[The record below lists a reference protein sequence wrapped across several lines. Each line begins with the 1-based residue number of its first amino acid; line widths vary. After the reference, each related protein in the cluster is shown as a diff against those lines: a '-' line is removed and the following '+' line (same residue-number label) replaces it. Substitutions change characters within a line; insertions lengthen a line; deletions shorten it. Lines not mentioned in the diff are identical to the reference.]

1 MADVV
6 DGAGDVQPTVEQ
18 ESRSF
23 ELPAAT
29 DPTDAP
35 APAVTEESETQ
46 PPAADDSGSSSS
58 DDEAESK
65 RAEESTP
72 ASESHDSAASAV
84 PAAAAGRWNQLLDR
98 VHPSVKRHADT
109 VANHPVV
116 NTLRQRAV
124 QAHQT
129 VVNNPYV
136 QKGTGAIKASGA
148 KTMEG
153 GKMVRDDPKRF
164 VSFFAAIVGLMALG
178 LLFRVLAQK
187 YPEYNVV
194 KAACAQIMKL
204 GKGHKEL

>member
-1 MADVV
+1 
-6 DGAGDVQPTVEQ
+6 
-18 ESRSF
+18 
-23 ELPAAT
+23 
-29 DPTDAP
+29 
-35 APAVTEESETQ
+35 
-46 PPAADDSGSSSS
+46 
-58 DDEAESK
+58 
-65 RAEESTP
+65 
-72 ASESHDSAASAV
+72 
-84 PAAAAGRWNQLLDR
+84 
-98 VHPSVKRHADT
+98 VKKHADT

-136 QKGTGAIKASGA
+136 LKGTGAIKASGA